1 MKHRA
6 LVLLAALC
14 ACLVTPALA
23 AQEQRPLDLDIDPA
37 QVARWE
43 AGPPPHD
50 LVIPAPAARQA
61 PQPDAKP
68 GWDLRPAVDVDVG
81 RDADRGADPS
91 GAGLDVGDLTI
102 DLDSVGLRL
111 QRNW

>member
-1 MKHRA
+1 MKHRG
-6 LVLLAALC
+6 LLLLGAVC
-14 ACLVTPALA
+14 ASVVTPALA

-37 QVARWE
+37 QVAKWD

-68 GWDLRPAVDVDVG
+68 GWKLRPAVDVDLG
-81 RDADRGADPS
+81 RDADQDTDAS
-91 GAGLDVGDLTI
+91 GSDLEVGDLTI

-111 QRNW
+111 HRNW